1 MKTFEPTKLTIMEMY
16 QKFARNKHIEEV
28 DVYLADLSVPF
39 KLNGYIKEWPALK
52 LWDSTFLKK
61 EFGDIVLN
69 ASKYTTKKSSSRTFS
84 LKGYLRYM
92 NKTRA
97 ANPYYLKDCKFHL
110 GTKMES
116 HYTAPDIF
124 NCWYKTIPVKQRKT
138 TLSWLYIGAKG
149 TFSRLHLDIWNT
161 SAWNAVITGAKLWL
175 FYPPDNQQYLYNG
188 AVNPFFPDLD
198 KFPDF
203 AFARPL
209 IALQRP
215 GDIIYTPSNWWHA
228 VYNLEKGVSLT
239 ENFINDSN
247 YANVLAYFQEKS
259 PKSYQ
264 SLLELI
270 NQNKITAIYE

>member
-1 MKTFEPTKLTIMEMY
+1 MKMY
-16 QKFARNKHIEEV
+16 QNFVRHEHVGEA
-28 DVYLADLSVPF
+28 DVHTADLSAPF
-39 KLNGYIKEWPALK
+39 KLKGYMEKWPAFK
-52 LWDSTFLKK
+52 LWDSSFLKK
-61 EFGDIVLN
+61 EFGQVVLN
-69 ASKYTTKKSSSRTFS
+69 ASKHSNKDSISRTF
-84 LKGYLRYM
+84 LLEDYLQYM

-124 NCWYKTIPVKQRKT
+124 NCWYKMIPANQRKT

-161 SAWNAVITGAKLWL
+161 SAWNAVISGAKLWL
-175 FYPPDNQQYLYNG
+175 FYPPDNRQYLYNG

-198 KFPDF
+198 KFPGF
-203 AFARPL
+203 ANARPL
-209 IALQRP
+209 VAVQRP
-215 GDIIYTPSNWWHA
+215 GEIIYTPSNWWHA
-228 VYNLEKGVSLT
+228 VYNLEKGLSLT

-247 YANVLAYFQEKS
+247 YTEVLEYFKEKS

-270 NQNKITAIYE
+270 NLNKTTASYE